1 MNKQTK
7 LLVIDD
13 EAAMCRSLR
22 NGLEPL
28 GFHIEEAETG
38 ELGLEKVESFKP
50 DVVILDLGLPD
61 MSGFQVLKEIRGWSK
76 VPVVVLTVQ
85 DSEQDKVNLLEAGAD
100 DYLTKPF
107 GLPELNARLKVA
119 LRHSHVNA
127 EELPTLKIGPLDFD
141 FSRHSVKL
149 NGEVIKLTA
158 TEYEMLRLIAQAKGR
173 IVTGQQLLS
182 EIWGP
187 HSSGNQHYLRVYI
200 GNLRKKLEVDPA
212 NPALIMTEPGVGYRL
227 NV

>member
-1 MNKQTK
+1 
-7 LLVIDD
+7 
-13 EAAMCRSLR
+13 
-22 NGLEPL
+22 
-28 GFHIEEAETG
+28 
-38 ELGLEKVESFKP
+38 
-50 DVVILDLGLPD
+50 